1 MGLGLGLGIWWP
13 TQTSII
19 PGLLKA
25 LCARATYCE
34 NKLCTTATLEEIAA
48 VRYTAPVLPTGLLAD
63 YPGASAAYSLRNLID
78 TTTNVVRVRRSSD
91 NTEQDFTS
99 TEITDGTLTT
109 FTGANDGFVTTWYDQ
124 SGNSND
130 LSSSSALNQ
139 PKIVSVGVLNL
150 DNSKPYIEYSGNDRS
165 SNGLKSVMSLSNS
178 NGTIFGTY
186 NSNDTGNGLVLGTGT
201 GGSTFVGAIFNGE
214 NSSPS
219 GNVGSPNYYSN
230 GVLLPSA
237 TRNDLYDNYVVNQDA
252 LMTILNCSF
261 SAGTSWNTDV
271 VAPYLYGNQ
280 SISHNVKAKE
290 YIIYDSNQSA
300 NRTGIETNINTEY
313 TIY

>member
-1 MGLGLGLGIWWP
+1 MGLGNAIGIGIPMVSLGLGGGGAP
-13 TQTSII
+13 VFV
-19 PGLLKA
+19 GLLD
-25 LCARATYCE
+25 TYP
-34 NKLCTTATLEEIAA
+34 N
-48 VRYTAPVLPTGLLAD
+48 
-63 YPGASAAYSLRNLID
+63 ASAAYSLRDLASALVGRA
-78 TTTNVVRVRRSSD
+78 VVRVRRSSD

-130 LSSSSALNQ
+130 LSSPSALNQ

-186 NSNDTGNGLVLGTGT
+186 NSNDTTNGLVLGTS
-201 GGSTFVGAIFNGE
+201 GGSTFVGALFNGE
-214 NSSPS
+214 GNSPS
-219 GNVGSPNYYSN
+219 GNVGTPNYYSD
-230 GVLLPSA
+230 GTLLPSA

-261 SAGTSWNTDV
+261 SADTLWNTSEI
-271 VAPYLYGNQ
+271 APYLYPNQ
-280 SISHNVKAKE
+280 LISHNVKAKE
-290 YIIYDSNQSA
+290 YIIYDSDQSA
-300 NRTGIETNINTEY
+300 NRAGIEANINTEY